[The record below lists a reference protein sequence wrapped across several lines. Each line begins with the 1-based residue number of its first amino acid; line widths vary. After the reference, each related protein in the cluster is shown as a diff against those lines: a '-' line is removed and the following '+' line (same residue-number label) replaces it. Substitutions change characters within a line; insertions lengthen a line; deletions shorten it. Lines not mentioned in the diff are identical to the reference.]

1 MNSLQILSFVGFT
14 LLVAVITWW
23 KVRKTD
29 TGSQQGYFLA
39 GRSLK
44 APVIAASLMLTNLS
58 TEQLVGLSG
67 QAYKSGMSVM
77 GWEVTSAVTL
87 IFLALI
93 FLPRYLKRGI
103 ATIPDF
109 LEERYDKTTRI
120 IIDFC
125 FLIATGVCFLPI
137 VLYSGAL
144 ALNSLFHVGESLQI
158 SHGAAIW
165 LLVILLGLAGIL
177 YAVIGGLRAMA
188 VADSINGI
196 GLVIG
201 GLMVPVFG
209 LIAMGKGSFMQG
221 IEQLTTVHA
230 EKLNSIGGPTD
241 PLPIGAA
248 FTGLILVNTFYW
260 CTNQGIVQRTLAS
273 KSLAEG
279 QKGALLTA
287 VLKMLDPL
295 VLVLPGLIAFHLY
308 QDLPKADMAYPTLVN
323 NVLPVPMVG
332 FFGAVLFG
340 AVISTFNGFLNSAST
355 LFSMGIY
362 RRIINQ
368 NAEPQQLVTVGRKFG
383 FFIAIVSVLVAPWIA
398 NAPQG
403 LYSWMKQLNGIYNV
417 PLVTIIIMGFFFPR
431 IPALAAKVAMGI
443 GIISYIT
450 INYLVKFDFHFLY
463 VLACTFC
470 INVVVMLV
478 IGFIKPRATPF
489 TFKDAFAVDMKPW
502 RNVKIA
508 SPGKNIS
515 TMGRYFKDAGY
526 HTCYIGKWHLDGHDY
541 FGTGECPPEWD
552 ADYWFDGAN
561 YLSELT
567 EKEIS
572 LWRNGLNSVEDLQ
585 ANHIDET
592 FTWAHRIS
600 NRAVDFLQQP
610 ARAEE
615 PFLMVV
621 SYDEPHHPFTCP
633 VEYLEKYADFYYD
646 LGEKAQDDL
655 ANKPEHHRL
664 WAQAMPSPVGDDGL
678 YHHPLYFACNDFVDD
693 QIGRVINALTPEQR
707 ENTWVIY
714 TSDHGEMMGA
724 HKLISKGAAMYDDIT
739 RIPLI
744 IRSPQGERRQ
754 VDTPVSHIDLLPT
767 MMALADIEKPEILP
781 GENILAVK
789 EPRGVMVEFN
799 RYEIEHDSFGGF
811 IPVRCWVTDDFK
823 LVLNLFTSD
832 ELYDRRNDPNEMHN
846 LIDDIRFAD
855 VRSKMHDA
863 LLDYMD
869 KIRDPFRSYQ
879 WSLRPWRKDALPR
892 WMGAFRPRPQDGY
905 SPVVRDYDTGLPTQG
920 VKVEEKKQKF

>member
-23 KVRKTD
+23 KVRKID

-58 TEQLVGLSG
+58 TEQLIGLSG

-165 LLVILLGLAGIL
+165 LLVILLGLAGI
-177 YAVIGGLRAMA
+177 
-188 VADSINGI
+188 
-196 GLVIG
+196 
-201 GLMVPVFG
+201 
-209 LIAMGKGSFMQG
+209 
-221 IEQLTTVHA
+221 
-230 EKLNSIGGPTD
+230 
-241 PLPIGAA
+241 
-248 FTGLILVNTFYW
+248 
-260 CTNQGIVQRTLAS
+260 
-273 KSLAEG
+273 
-279 QKGALLTA
+279 
-287 VLKMLDPL
+287 
-295 VLVLPGLIAFHLY
+295 
-308 QDLPKADMAYPTLVN
+308 
-323 NVLPVPMVG
+323 
-332 FFGAVLFG
+332 
-340 AVISTFNGFLNSAST
+340 
-355 LFSMGIY
+355 
-362 RRIINQ
+362 
-368 NAEPQQLVTVGRKFG
+368 
-383 FFIAIVSVLVAPWIA
+383 
-398 NAPQG
+398 
-403 LYSWMKQLNGIYNV
+403 
-417 PLVTIIIMGFFFPR
+417 
-431 IPALAAKVAMGI
+431 
-443 GIISYIT
+443 
-450 INYLVKFDFHFLY
+450 
-463 VLACTFC
+463 
-470 INVVVMLV
+470 
-478 IGFIKPRATPF
+478 
-489 TFKDAFAVDMKPW
+489 
-502 RNVKIA
+502 
-508 SPGKNIS
+508 
-515 TMGRYFKDAGY
+515 
-526 HTCYIGKWHLDGHDY
+526 
-541 FGTGECPPEWD
+541 
-552 ADYWFDGAN
+552 
-561 YLSELT
+561 
-567 EKEIS
+567 
-572 LWRNGLNSVEDLQ
+572 
-585 ANHIDET
+585 
-592 FTWAHRIS
+592 
-600 NRAVDFLQQP
+600 
-610 ARAEE
+610 
-615 PFLMVV
+615 